1 MTYALAY
8 LHKDNIAHRSIK
20 PSNIQLSGQSTFVLF
35 DFEPATITRDRARVK
50 QRVKKNLK
58 RWLAPECLSL
68 NQWTEMSD
76 IWSLGCVVLDM
87 VTCHLLDMDSSVTQ
101 LLRLHQDQTP
111 LKVIVHSGL
120 NQVLTNM
127 FRCHPNKRAN
137 IWELVEESLVKSCLV
152 HCGISIR
159 TIERMVPSGVH
170 EPPLHQ
176 GLDNSL
182 EFMERYGRVES
193 VQLSVLAFLLSDQ
206 NNMLYRVSDV
216 VQAVTMAMHRH
227 QCCAAVQLEACQV
240 LQRRIAALLAESGDI
255 SSLCS
260 RTLVREIRRT
270 IQNFPRH
277 TQLLARA
284 FLLLSCLAPHDQA
297 VVELMV
303 SPKGMKEVVRTI
315 TTFPGERDVITSCCK
330 YLRSLTGLGVRVDG
344 VALTGAV
351 EGLCAASDTHAQD
364 SEVMECVCSALCFI
378 TLQGVSDEK
387 DVEESVLLLM
397 HTLIRHNTHT
407 TMVKLILQALT
418 NLLNTSELAAFR
430 LLLAPD
436 GGRGL
441 GLIKE
446 VKLHHHDNPEVI
458 GGVCGLL
465 RAMAQYDSV
474 VSEMV
479 SDQTPEELEEIVLQF
494 EANEEMV
501 LLARQALG
509 KLKNSQ

>member
-1 MTYALAY
+1 MIKAFLGQMTYALAY
-8 LHKDNIAHRSIK
+8 LHKDNIAHRNIK

-50 QRVKKNLK
+50 QRLKKNLK
-58 RWLAPECLSL
+58 RWLAPESLSL

-87 VTCHLLDMDSSVTQ
+87 VTCHLLNMDSSVTQ

-111 LKVIVHSGL
+111 LKVITHSGL
-120 NQVLTNM
+120 NQVLTKM

-137 IWELVEESLVKSCLV
+137 IWELVEESLVKSCLQ
-152 HCGISIR
+152 HCGIPIR

-176 GLDNSL
+176 GFDNSL
-182 EFMERYGRVES
+182 EFMERYGNVES

-206 NNMLYRVSDV
+206 NNM
-216 VQAVTMAMHRH
+216 
-227 QCCAAVQLEACQV
+227 
-240 LQRRIAALLAESGDI
+240 LAESGDI

-284 FLLLSCLAPHDQA
+284 FLLLSCLAPH
-297 VVELMV
+297 
-303 SPKGMKEVVRTI
+303 
-315 TTFPGERDVITSCCK
+315 
-330 YLRSLTGLGVRVDG
+330 
-344 VALTGAV
+344 
-351 EGLCAASDTHAQD
+351 
-364 SEVMECVCSALCFI
+364 
-378 TLQGVSDEK
+378 
-387 DVEESVLLLM
+387 
-397 HTLIRHNTHT
+397 
-407 TMVKLILQALT
+407 
-418 NLLNTSELAAFR
+418 ELAAFR

-458 GGVCGLL
+458 GGMCGLL

-479 SDQTPEELEEIVLQF
+479 SDQIPEELQEIVLQF
-494 EANEEMV
+494 EANEEVV

-509 KLKNSQ
+509 KLKDSQ